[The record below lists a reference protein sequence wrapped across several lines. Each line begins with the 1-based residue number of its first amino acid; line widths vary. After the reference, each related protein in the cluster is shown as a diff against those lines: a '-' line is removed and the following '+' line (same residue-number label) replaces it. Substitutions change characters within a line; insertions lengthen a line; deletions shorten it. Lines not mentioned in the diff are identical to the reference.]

1 MKRTFV
7 PALLLTSLALFT
19 AADVLAQGC
28 PPPPNLPVGSCA
40 PKTGTVS
47 NFTGDTG
54 AMRVRKSIYRLS
66 AAEVTELKLAFKRLR
81 DLPSTDP
88 RAWRAQAN
96 VHCWYCGGGG
106 PSDVHVDWAFM
117 PWHRVYLY
125 NLEKTLGK
133 LVNNPNFAL
142 PYWDWNTGDSALCG
156 TSHLKVPSPYLGGT
170 TATNSLFDCYRNV
183 TAASSMD
190 PTRVGPAR
198 IATLLNNNNT
208 FDLFFGT
215 ASSSSAVSPG
225 PHGYV
230 HLFVGN
236 STNLNIAKQDMGV
249 LETAA
254 RDPLFW
260 AHHAN
265 IDRLWELWIAKY
277 GTPAYPQAFKDQNW
291 LFWNQ
296 NTVRTRM
303 RASDATDRET
313 RLKYRYAT
321 PCGLIAVNPN
331 ILADRITLTP
341 IPITVRTTPV
351 ATPESAEVDPPRET
365 REFNINGDVGRNI
378 VLHLEDVEVPADESA
393 ILRVYVNQPN
403 ATAESAGA
411 DESVPGT
418 GRLVEELFIVPAKTP
433 GSGGHEG
440 HGHKFHFR
448 IALPPDIAAEVERA
462 KGDVAVTIVPVSA
475 SVAGG
480 PESAPAAVNV
490 KLKKPYISVE

>member
-1 MKRTFV
+1 MKRTLV
-7 PALLLTSLALFT
+7 PGLLSLLI
-19 AADVLAQGC
+19 AAEVLAQGC
-28 PPPPNLPVGSCA
+28 PPPSNIPVGSCA
-40 PKTGTVS
+40 PKSGIIS

-66 AAEVTELKLAFKRLR
+66 AAEVTELKLAFKKLR
-81 DLPSTDP
+81 ELPSSDP
-88 RAWRAQAN
+88 RTWLAQAN
-96 VHCWYCGGGG
+96 VHCWYCAGDGTNV
-106 PSDVHVDWAFM
+106 PDVHPNWAFL

-156 TSHLKVPSPYLGGT
+156 TSHLKVPAPYMGGDAT
-170 TATNSLFDCYRNV
+170 TNSLFDCYRNV
-183 TAASSMD
+183 STSSTMD
-190 PTRVGPAR
+190 PARVGPAR

-215 ASSSSAVSPG
+215 ASTSSAVSPG

-236 STNLNIAKQDMGV
+236 STNINVAKQDMGV

-277 GTPAYPQAFKDQNW
+277 GTPTYPQAFKDQNW
-291 LFWNQ
+291 VFWNQ

-303 RASDATDRET
+303 KASDATDRAT
-313 RLKYRYAT
+313 RLKYRYDP
-321 PCGLIAVNPN
+321 PCPLILVNPN
-331 ILADRITLTP
+331 ILAQVITLTP
-341 IPITVRTTPV
+341 GPLTVRTAVVPS
-351 ATPESAEVDPPRET
+351 PESAEMEPPRET
-365 REFNINGDVGRNI
+365 REFNINGDTGKNV

-393 ILRVYVNQPN
+393 ILRVYVNQPD
-403 ATAESAGA
+403 ATAESAAA
-411 DESVPGT
+411 DDSVPGT

-440 HGHKFHFR
+440 HGHKLHFK

-462 KGDVAVTIVPVSA
+462 KGDVAVTIVPVSV
-475 SVAGG
+475 SVLGG

-490 KLKKPYISVE
+490 RMKKPYISVD